1 MTTRRRIV
9 AWTMGLASMLLLG
22 VVVAVRPLVAIG
34 TAYTAKVTCSEVF
47 IARRDV
53 GQVLAQLFIDDLAPL
68 QMTRVSIDTALG
80 MATARLFPFQGRMA
94 VFDPAVGCTLA
105 PAGSPPGATVGHAG
119 GGRPAKQ
126 PANDP
131 IGSNSSNRRLDQVLD
146 EAFTETTGAYARR
159 TLAIVVMQ
167 RGRVV
172 AERYA
177 DGTGGE
183 MPLPGWSM
191 AKSVLNALVGVA
203 VRDGIL
209 SLDTPVQPTSW
220 ETGDP
225 RRRITVRDLLH
236 MSSGLAFDDDQA
248 AASSDVLRM
257 LFTVDDMA
265 SFAASRPQATEPGTA
280 WRYSSG
286 GSLIL
291 SRVLRDALG
300 DSAYRGFPR
309 IALFEPLGMHRA
321 VAEADA
327 TGTFVLSSYVY
338 ATAREWARF
347 GQLYLQD
354 GVWDGRRILPDGWVA
369 WTRSPAPAS
378 PKGSYGAHFWLSTPD
393 EYRGPP
399 AQLPDGIFH
408 AVGHEGQFVTIVPS
422 EQLVIVRLG
431 RTRHP
436 EAWQHDGFVAAVLA
450 ALIRDS

>member
-1 MTTRRRIV
+1 
-9 AWTMGLASMLLLG
+9 MGLAGILAVG
-22 VVVAVRPLVAIG
+22 IVVAVRPLVAIG
-34 TAYTAKVTCSEVF
+34 TAYTAKVACSEAF

-53 GQVLAQLFIDDLAPL
+53 GQVIDQLFIDDLAPL
-68 QMTRVSIDTALG
+68 RMTRVGIDTALG
-80 MATARLFPFQGRMA
+80 IATARVFPFGGRTA
-94 VFDPAVGCTLA
+94 VFDPVLGCTLT
-105 PAGSPPGATVGHAG
+105 PAGSPRNPIAAHAVTRRATQ
-119 GGRPAKQ
+119 Q
-126 PANDP
+126 PYNNPNGDHDK
-131 IGSNSSNRRLDQVLD
+131 NRRLDQVLD
-146 EAFTETTGAYARR
+146 EALTEPTDPNARR
-159 TLAIVVMQ
+159 TRAIVVMQ
-167 RGRVV
+167 HGRVV

-177 DGTGGE
+177 DGTGPDT
-183 MPLPGWSM
+183 PLPGWSM

-203 VRDGIL
+203 VRDGLL
-209 SLDTPVQPTSW
+209 SLDTPVQPLSW
-220 ETGDP
+220 EIGDP

-248 AASSDVLRM
+248 ATSSDVLRM
-257 LFTVDDMA
+257 LFTADDMA
-265 SFAASRPQATEPGTA
+265 SFAASRPQATEPGTS

-300 DSAYRGFPR
+300 DSAYRVFPR
-309 IALFEPLGMHRA
+309 TALLEPLGMHRA

-327 TGTFVLSSYVY
+327 SGTFVLSSYQY

-378 PKGSYGAHFWLSTPD
+378 PDGSYGAHFWLATPD

-399 AQLPDGIFH
+399 ASLPGGIFH

-422 EQLVIVRLG
+422 EQAVIVRLG

-436 EAWQHDGFVAAVLA
+436 EAWQHDRFVAAVLA
-450 ALIRDS
+450 ALGGGS

>member
-1 MTTRRRIV
+1 MTRRRRI
-9 AWTMGLASMLLLG
+9 AGLLGLAGILVVAL
-22 VVVAVRPLVAIG
+22 VVAVRPLVAIG
-34 TAYTAKVTCSEVF
+34 TAYTAKVACSEVF

-53 GQVLAQLFIDDLAPL
+53 GQVLDELFIDDLAPL
-68 QMTRVSIDTALG
+68 RMARVEIDTALG
-80 MATARLFPFQGRMA
+80 SAAARLFPFRGRTA
-94 VFDPAVGCTLA
+94 VFDPMLGCTLR
-105 PAGSPPGATVGHAG
+105 PAGSPHDAIAA
-119 GGRPAKQ
+119 RANKNFASEQ
-126 PANDP
+126 PARVP
-131 IGSNSSNRRLDQVLD
+131 IIDDGRNRPLAQVLD
-146 EAFTETTGAYARR
+146 EAFSETTGDNARR
-159 TLAIVVMQ
+159 TLAIVVM
-167 RGRVV
+167 RGGRVV

-177 DGTGGE
+177 DGTGTDT
-183 MPLPGWSM
+183 PLPGWSM

-203 VRDGIL
+203 VRDGLL
-209 SLDTPVQPTSW
+209 SINTPVQRPSW

-225 RRRITVRDLLH
+225 RRRITVRDLLQ

-248 AASSDVLRM
+248 ATSSHVLRM

-265 SFAASRPQATEPGTA
+265 AFAASKPQAMEPGKS

-300 DSAYRGFPR
+300 DSAYRAYPHT
-309 IALFEPLGMHRA
+309 ALFEPLGMHRA

-327 TGTFVLSSYVY
+327 SGTFVLSSYVY

-354 GVWDGRRILPDGWVA
+354 GVWEGRRILPEGWVS

-378 PKGSYGAHFWLSTPD
+378 PDGSYGAHFWLATPD

-399 AQLPDGIFH
+399 ASLPHGIFH

-422 EQLVIVRLG
+422 EQVVIVRLG

-436 EAWQHDGFVAAVLA
+436 QAWQHDRFVAAVLA
-450 ALIRDS
+450 ALTRPS